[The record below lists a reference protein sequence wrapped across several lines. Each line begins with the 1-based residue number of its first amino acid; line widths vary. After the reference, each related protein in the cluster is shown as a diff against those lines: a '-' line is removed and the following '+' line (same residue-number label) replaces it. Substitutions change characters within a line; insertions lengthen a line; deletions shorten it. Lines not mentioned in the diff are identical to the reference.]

1 MGRKNRRIRGR
12 DTRPLPRDGATL
24 YGLEETEGP
33 SWTHGDIYLVRRIG
47 SARAVKYYVCPG
59 CNQQIVPGWHTL
71 LRGRSIRGVKVKI
84 VGIGTTIAGS
94 VDKQQRCGLHF
105 GSGR

>member
-59 CNQQIVPGWHTL
+59 CNQQIVPGVAHVVAWPKYTGRQGEDRRHWHNHCW
-71 LRGRSIRGVKVKI
+71 
-84 VGIGTTIAGS
+84 
-94 VDKQQRCGLHF
+94 QR
-105 GSGR
+105 R